1 MIAGFL
7 GLSSMDTIFILP
19 SITFMAISWGGI
31 YTLYNLI
38 AIKSFGLASAGKING
53 TINMFEG
60 GGALLGPF
68 LTGLVFT
75 INHSYQLAFSMNAG
89 LMVVVLLLSFRF
101 KSYMLKLQSHKIH
114 Q

>member
-1 MIAGFL
+1 MMILGCL
-7 GLSSMDTIFILP
+7 GLSTMETQFILP
-19 SITFMAISWGGI
+19 SIALMAVSWGGI
-31 YTLYNLI
+31 YSLYNLI
-38 AIKSFGLASAGKING
+38 AIKTFGLASAGKING

-75 INHSYQLAFSMNAG
+75 INHSYQLAFVMNAT
-89 LMVVVLLLSFRF
+89 LMFVVLLLSLRF
-101 KSYMLKLQSHKIH
+101 KSYMLKLQT